1 MEEELKVQWNSSEY
15 EYYVIIPIDNQK
27 LKVAIN
33 FYDYSDTT
41 MYGNIYVQ
49 LYTKRKHR
57 QRDMDNCIMTGLNPI
72 KTVYYGIKA
81 FKLLEDAALRGYNED
96 YIVNL
101 SCGWTNSTRRDAYY
115 SFLSKRGYRFENL
128 FGEKVLMRVW
138 KKGEYQPEGE

>member
-1 MEEELKVQWNSSEY
+1 MNSELKVQWNSSEY
-15 EYYVIIPIDNQK
+15 EYYVVVPIDNQK
-27 LKVAIN
+27 LKVAIS

-101 SCGWTNSTRRDAYY
+101 SCSWTNSTRRDACITWWDKLR
-115 SFLSKRGYRFENL
+115 FKWITGY
-128 FGEKVLMRVW
+128 
-138 KKGEYQPEGE
+138 EYEEE